1 MADCFCHLRADPV
14 PPKDAARGK
23 AVRSFF
29 TWGFEKGDAI
39 AAKLDYVALP
49 QSVKTDILSSWK

>member
-1 MADCFCHLRADPV
+1 MSATYVLTPV

-23 AVRSFF
+23 AVRSF
-29 TWGFEKGDAI
+29 TWSFEKGDAI

-49 QSVKTDILSSWK
+49 QAVKSAILSS